1 MLGDQV
7 DAEFDAV
14 LCNHFLLTENGEGER
29 RGKKRLRDFIVVLF
43 AVTNN
48 LIAFS
53 TPINFFFFF
62 YKYTDTPINELILSS
77 ERAAT
82 KKEICIPRLKIGVV
96 PLHAL
101 SLSSNVH
108 FSFNININ
116 FFPCTITPT
125 KAGSCCHPR

>member
-48 LIAFS
+48 LIAVS
-53 TPINFFFFF
+53 
-62 YKYTDTPINELILSS
+62 
-77 ERAAT
+77 
-82 KKEICIPRLKIGVV
+82 
-96 PLHAL
+96 
-101 SLSSNVH
+101 
-108 FSFNININ
+108 
-116 FFPCTITPT
+116 ITSWLT
-125 KAGSCCHPR
+125 EWVFM